1 MHIVDI
7 QIPYRNLALEKAKTL
22 TLDRAGAAGRDK
34 QKRGQVNK
42 QGASLT
48 T

>member
-34 QKRGQVNK
+34 QKRGQAGK
-42 QGASLT
+42 
-48 T
+48 